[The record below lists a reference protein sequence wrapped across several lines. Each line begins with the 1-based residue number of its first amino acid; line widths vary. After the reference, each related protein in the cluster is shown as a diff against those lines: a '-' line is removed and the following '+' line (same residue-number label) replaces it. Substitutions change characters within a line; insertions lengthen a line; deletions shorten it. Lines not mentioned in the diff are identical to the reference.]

1 MKETATRVFCGLLL
15 LTLSTTALAQDSLTP
30 RISITIAS
38 GNYAE
43 AEMLITEAVK
53 IGLISTAVAESY
65 RRDIQQAQERSTAN
79 HQGNKQ
85 RTLDVKS
92 KATIQRSP
100 TDKPELDKAP
110 LPLPYEPDPEKANQ
124 GRVYVTYK
132 KLNRK
137 TRRYYSGRTSMIV
150 DLRKS
155 LPVQADDAVRLR
167 DRNHHTDENDEPM
180 GTAFD
185 AAEVDQYDIGA
196 AIDYSA
202 RYNDL
207 AYWRIRGREQQ
218 LIDFHGG
225 TPKGGSQSDSGEPYR
240 TENAVRAV
248 AKDNKLGRR
257 FHDASTIHW
266 GQLYPYTGY

>member
-15 LTLSTTALAQDSLTP
+15 LILSTTALAQNSLTP
-30 RISITIAS
+30 RIPITIAS

-43 AEMLITEAVK
+43 AEILITEAVK
-53 IGLISTAVAESY
+53 IGLISAALAESY
-65 RRDIQQAQERSTAN
+65 RRDIQQAQERSATN
-79 HQGNKQ
+79 RQGNKQ
-85 RTLDVKS
+85 RTSDVE
-92 KATIQRSP
+92 
-100 TDKPELDKAP
+100 PELDRTP
-110 LPLPYEPDPEKANQ
+110 LPLPYESDLEKANQ
-124 GRVYVTYK
+124 ARIYVTYT

-137 TRRYYSGRTSMIV
+137 TRRHYSGRTSMIV

-155 LPVQADDAVRLR
+155 LPVQADNAVRLR

-196 AIDYSA
+196 AIDYST

-218 LIDFHGG
+218 LIDFHGRS
-225 TPKGGSQSDSGEPYR
+225 PKGGSQSDTGEPFR

-248 AKDNKLGRR
+248 AKDNQLGRQ
-257 FHDASTIHW
+257 FHDASTTHW
-266 GQLYPYTGY
+266 GQLHPYTGY